1 MSGAVQCLGLR
12 RNDLQ
17 AVKVIAMLVDRGAT
31 ENFVDN
37 KLIPETEYLM
47 LDYTVLDK
55 PNKIVTAGQ
64 QLLLGIATGILPGVM
79 TDKSSTKH
87 DVGFPSVI
95 VPRLGHN
102 LFSFSDAATKGI
114 KIVIETAN
122 SRLERSDIIVLL
134 EQRKED
140 IILFS
145 F

>member
-64 QLLLGIATGILPGVM
+64 QLLLGIATGNLPGVI
-79 TDKSSTKH
+79 TDKAGTKH
-87 DVGFPSVI
+87 DVGFPYLI
-95 VPRLGHN
+95 VPGRGH
-102 LFSFSDAATKGI
+102 STSSSSSSDAATRGI
-114 KIVIETAN
+114 KTVIETGTLVWKGAT
-122 SRLERSDIIVLL
+122 S
-134 EQRKED
+134 
-140 IILFS
+140 
-145 F
+145 